1 MAIKNSFIRNWNR
14 QKKLRFAK
22 FQKKR
27 ALKISD
33 NKSDGVTN
41 PNVFIQVVFNRY
53 RGRQERVTSVKHGG
67 DSVMVSSCIS
77 VTGVGNLVRIDEI
90 MNAETCMHTC
100 IHAVIYYGLRSAI
113 GDFMVSWR
121 VKVCWSANNNIAK
134 NFQTTVP
141 MSQIQLCSSTV
152 LIHSLHIYSHQHYTE
167 PQCFVEVRK
176 LLKVLS
182 SRRSLGMW
190 ENQRKHYFR
199 NPILEISFGL

>member
-41 PNVFIQVVFNRY
+41 PNVFVQVVFNRY
-53 RGRQERVTSVKHGG
+53 RGGQVEALLWFRAAFQSLVLGIFSELMKLWMLKHA
-67 DSVMVSSCIS
+67 CI
-77 VTGVGNLVRIDEI
+77 
-90 MNAETCMHTC
+90 HTC

-113 GDFMVSWR
+113 GEFMVSWR
-121 VKVCWSANNNIAK
+121 VKVCWSANNDIAK
-134 NFQTTVP
+134 KFQTTVP
-141 MSQIQLCSSTV
+141 MSQIHLCSSTV

-167 PQCFVEVRK
+167 PQCFVE
-176 LLKVLS
+176 VLS